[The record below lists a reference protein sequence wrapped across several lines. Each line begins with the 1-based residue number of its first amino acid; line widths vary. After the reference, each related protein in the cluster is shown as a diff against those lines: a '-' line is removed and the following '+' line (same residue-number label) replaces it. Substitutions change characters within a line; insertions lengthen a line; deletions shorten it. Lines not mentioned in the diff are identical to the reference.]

1 MSEQTPSALIFEEMK
16 SAAIAVWQTY
26 DNEFGYV
33 TEKLERV
40 NNILNLRDNAMVF
53 YRMFDYENQAKMRAK
68 LSPEAIQYINE
79 NR

>member
-1 MSEQTPSALIFEEMK
+1 MNTPSIVIFEEMK
-16 SAAIAVWQTY
+16 AAAIAVWQTY
-26 DNEFGYV
+26 DNQHGYV

-40 NNILNLRDNAMVF
+40 NSITNIQDNAMAL
-53 YRMFDYENQAKMRAK
+53 YRMFDYENQAKMRAR

>member
-1 MSEQTPSALIFEEMK
+1 MNTPSITIFEEMK

-26 DNEFGYV
+26 DNQHGYV

-40 NNILNLRDNAMVF
+40 NSITNIQDNAMVF
-53 YRMFDYENQAKMRAK
+53 YRMFDYENQARMRER
-68 LSPEAIQYINE
+68 LSQESINYINE

>member
-1 MSEQTPSALIFEEMK
+1 MNTPSITIFEEMK

-40 NNILNLRDNAMVF
+40 NSITNVQDNAMVF
-53 YRMFDYENQAKMRAK
+53 YRMFDYENQAKMRAR
-68 LSPEAIQYINE
+68 LSPEAINYINE

>member
-1 MSEQTPSALIFEEMK
+1 MKTPSISIFEEMK

-40 NNILNLRDNAMVF
+40 NSITNVQDNAMVF
-53 YRMFDYENQAKMRAK
+53 YRMFDYENQAKMRER
-68 LSPEAIQYINE
+68 LSQEAINYINE

>member
-1 MSEQTPSALIFEEMK
+1 MNTPSIVIFEEMK

-26 DNEFGYV
+26 DNQHGYV

-40 NNILNLRDNAMVF
+40 NSITNIQDNAMVF
-53 YRMFDYENQAKMRAK
+53 YRMFDFENQAKMRAR

>member
-1 MSEQTPSALIFEEMK
+1 MNTPSITIFEEMK

-26 DNEFGYV
+26 DNQFGYV

-40 NNILNLRDNAMVF
+40 NSITNVQDNAMAL
-53 YRMFDYENQAKMRAK
+53 YRMFDYENQAKMRAR
-68 LSPEAIQYINE
+68 LSQEAINYINE

>member
-1 MSEQTPSALIFEEMK
+1 MKTPSISIFEEMK
-16 SAAIAVWQTY
+16 ASAIAVWQTY

-40 NNILNLRDNAMVF
+40 NSITNVQDNAMVF
-53 YRMFDYENQAKMRAK
+53 YRMFDYENQAKMRAR
-68 LSPEAIQYINE
+68 LSPEAIQYIND